1 MNPHDCNNHKILSLA
16 RLPVPTLPHIFDFL
30 SLVSRDFDIISNQ
43 TKYVNTYFYFLHI
56 FYEPQLSFYSGNE
69 FKRTKR
75 FGHIIIAPKVN
86 PVILSV
92 SSSFAVNMIMGYV
105 CFSRIFWQREN
116 PQYRV
121 HRQQQEVFRS
131 SCSLHS
137 FYIYQL
143 SITNSVFE
151 LTKKFQKY
159 IKILLI
165 CFILFLFISS
175 HNKAFHNLYYNASN
189 HSLGFL
195 HSRQIQK

>member
-16 RLPVPTLPHIFDFL
+16 RLPVPTLPHIFYFL
-30 SLVSRDFDIISNQ
+30 SLISRDFDIISNEI
-43 TKYVNTYFYFLHI
+43 KYVNTYFYFLHI

-116 PQYRV
+116 PLILGSIISRIA
-121 HRQQQEVFRS
+121 RS
-131 SCSLHS
+131 SSS
-137 FYIYQL
+137 Y
-143 SITNSVFE
+143 SIQVRATFAE
-151 LTKKFQKY
+151 L
-159 IKILLI
+159 
-165 CFILFLFISS
+165 
-175 HNKAFHNLYYNASN
+175 NLYTM
-189 HSLGFL
+189 
-195 HSRQIQK
+195 